1 MGRKVVCIGRKV
13 GLGAGRL
20 DIIFSTD
27 EENIYCRREK
37 PMTEIVH
44 VRAEPLPNCTG
55 LADTPAVCMGVA
67 EMLYVCTGVAETPPN
82 WTGVVGTPPLS

>member
-1 MGRKVVCIGRKV
+1 
-13 GLGAGRL
+13 
-20 DIIFSTD
+20 
-27 EENIYCRREK
+27 
-37 PMTEIVH
+37 MTEIVH

-82 WTGVVGTPPLS
+82 WTGVVGTPPLSQKKRDSLMTTSGGETLEVVGSIMATHFYTKP